1 MDATE
6 LAAFL
11 RSRRDRIKPADVGL
25 PSGSHRRV
33 PGLRREE
40 VAFLANASIDYYIE
54 LERARGSQPSAQMLL
69 SLARAL
75 RLTSDER
82 DHLFHLAGHGT
93 PPRPRP
99 LRQTDPS
106 LLTLLERL
114 DGTPARIVTDLY
126 QPLAQNRLA
135 AALLWEMEPGE
146 ELDYTHSDIFRWF
159 TEPAARTVFP
169 AADHDRQSR
178 SYVVDL
184 RATAAR
190 RAVYG
195 GEAEAEKMIAE
206 LLDRSGEFTRHWGY
220 RDVGVCRWERRLLT
234 NPVIGD
240 IELDIH
246 HQSTEDGSQRLQWM
260 TAPHGSEAAAK
271 LALLA
276 APNAPVV
283 AAP

>member
-25 PSGSHRRV
+25 PSGTHRRV

-54 LERARGSQPSAQMLL
+54 LERARGSQPSTQMLL

-75 RLTSDER
+75 QLTGDER

-93 PPRPRP
+93 PPRPLPR
-99 LRQTDPS
+99 RQADPS
-106 LLTLLERL
+106 LLTLIERL
-114 DGTPARIVTDLY
+114 DDIPARIITDLAE
-126 QPLAQNRLA
+126 PLAQNRLA
-135 AALLWEMEPGE
+135 TALLGE
-146 ELDYTHSDIFRWF
+146 SDLGEHLDYTSGDIFRWF
-159 TEPAARTVFP
+159 TEPAVRTVIP
-169 AADHDRQSR
+169 TGDHERQSR
-178 SYVVDL
+178 VYVVNL

-190 RAVYG
+190 RSVYG
-195 GEAEAEKMIAE
+195 GEAEVEKMVAE
-206 LLDRSGEFTRHWGY
+206 LLDTSEEFTRHWTS
-220 RDVGVCRWERRLLT
+220 RDVGVCRWDRRRLT
-234 NPVIGD
+234 HPVVGE
-240 IELDIH
+240 IELDVH
-246 HQSTEDGSQRLQWM
+246 FQSTEDGSQRLHWM
-260 TAPHGSEAAAK
+260 TAPNGSEAAAK

-276 APNAPVV
+276 APNTPVV